1 MIFRITL
8 LDKGITKIG
17 KTKIML
23 LYNKKKK
30 VSGYKKGDKLNEY
43 GHGNKLSKL
52 NSYQGGG
59 EMEQVKQKIASFS
72 VEEAKKQLAQLKKAV
87 ESGQMTKEQATPI
100 AKLLMARIKKG

>member
-1 MIFRITL
+1 
-8 LDKGITKIG
+8 
-17 KTKIML
+17 ML

-43 GHGNKLSKL
+43 
-52 NSYQGGG
+52 QQGG
-59 EMEQVKQKIASFS
+59 EMQQMEQIKQKIAAFS

-87 ESGQMTKEQATPI
+87 ESGQLTKEQATPI